1 MTSREWRY
9 VAAVF
14 AGVAFHVVFIWKFL
28 PYTPRESAPG
38 LLPGY
43 WLPIFAFVLGLLLT
57 LSLKGKKRW
66 IPTVMLGA
74 CFLANAC
81 LIVSDCAEDPTNHN
95 LWPFEFVIIA
105 VAMAPAYLGAGISSL
120 VDRVRSKSSQM
131 G

>member
-9 VAAVF
+9 LVAVF

-28 PYTPRESAPG
+28 PYTRRESAPG

-43 WLPIFAFVLGLLLT
+43 WLPILAFVLGLLLT
-57 LSLKGKKRW
+57 YSLEGKKRW

-74 CFLANAC
+74 SFLANAC
-81 LIVSDCAEDPTNHN
+81 LIVSDCAADPTDHN

-105 VAMAPAYLGAGISSL
+105 VAMSPAFIGAGISSYI
-120 VDRVRSKSSQM
+120 DCIRRPNQTN
-131 G
+131 